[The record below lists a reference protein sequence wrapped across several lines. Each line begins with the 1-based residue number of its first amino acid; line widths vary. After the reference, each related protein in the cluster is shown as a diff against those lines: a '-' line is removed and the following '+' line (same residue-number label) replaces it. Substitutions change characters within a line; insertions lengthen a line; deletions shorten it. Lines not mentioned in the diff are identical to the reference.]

1 MSGTSDFYEAQAAKC
16 GAEAAATQLTNVRDR
31 ALRSQ
36 AAWLMMADRIKRSET
51 MRSDLAALK
60 TEQV

>member
-16 GAEAAATQLTNVRDR
+16 GAEASATQLANVRER

-51 MRSDLAALK
+51 MRSDLAAMK
-60 TEQV
+60 TQQV